1 MDITGLD
8 YCMTDEQRDHFDQ
21 QGFLIVEDALDS
33 EMLDRMVAAGDR
45 VDAREREK
53 QGLGPGQLMNKFR
66 TIVEDDAFLELL
78 DLPKTFPL
86 IWDILGW
93 NVQHYISHLIYYPP
107 EPRVKADSKT
117 GGWHQDGGRPVPE
130 MERPHPRLSLK
141 VAFWLTDTREPDR
154 GGIRIVPG
162 SHKRDIPPD
171 RWPEDGNGSSG
182 TAGFEDMMQVRVK
195 AGTAVLFDR
204 RLWHSRGMNTSDTT
218 RKVLFLGYS
227 YRWLRG
233 LDYNLIP
240 GEILEKC
247 GPIRRQLLGDGVD
260 VKGWW
265 QPTDADVPLKG
276 WLVKHKGA
284 SYVER
289 IGQKQWEREK
299 WAAVP

>member
-1 MDITGLD
+1 MDITCLD
-8 YCMTDEQRDHFDQ
+8 HCMTDEQRDHFDQ

-33 EMLDRMVAAGDR
+33 AMLDRMVAAGDR

-66 TIVEDDAFLELL
+66 TIVEDDAFIELL

-93 NVQHYISHLIYYPP
+93 NVQHYISHLIYYPAGAARQCRFEDRRLAP
-107 EPRVKADSKT
+107 
-117 GGWHQDGGRPVPE
+117 GR
-130 MERPHPRLSLK
+130 RPAPYRKWSAPIPGFPLK

-171 RWPEDGNGSSG
+171 RWPESGNGESKASG
-182 TAGFEDMMQVRVK
+182 LEDMMQVRVK

-204 RLWHSRGMNTSDTT
+204 RLWHSRGLNTSDTT

-227 YRWLRG
+227 LPLAERPG
-233 LDYNLIP
+233 L
-240 GEILEKC
+240 
-247 GPIRRQLLGDGVD
+247 
-260 VKGWW
+260 
-265 QPTDADVPLKG
+265 QPDSGRD
-276 WLVKHKGA
+276 
-284 SYVER
+284 S
-289 IGQKQWEREK
+289 Q
-299 WAAVP
+299 

>member
-8 YCMTDEQRDHFDQ
+8 HCMTEKQRDHFDQ
-21 QGFLIVEDALDS
+21 QGFLIVENALDPA
-33 EMLDRMVAAGDR
+33 MLERILVAGNR

-78 DLPKTFPL
+78 DLPRTFPL

-162 SHKRDIPPD
+162 SHKRDIPPE
-171 RWPEDGNGSSG
+171 RWPEGGNGSSP
-182 TAGFEDMMQVRVK
+182 ASGFEDMMQVRVK

-204 RLWHSRGMNTSDTT
+204 RLWHSRGMNTSRYDAKGVVPGIQLSLAA
-218 RKVLFLGYS
+218 RP
-227 YRWLRG
+227 G
-233 LDYNLIP
+233 LQSDSRAKFSKNA
-240 GEILEKC
+240 
-247 GPIRRQLLGDGVD
+247 IRSDASFWGTGWTSRDG
-260 VKGWW
+260 GSRRM
-265 QPTDADVPLKG
+265 PTFRSRDG
-276 WLVKHKGA
+276 
-284 SYVER
+284 
-289 IGQKQWEREK
+289 
-299 WAAVP
+299 